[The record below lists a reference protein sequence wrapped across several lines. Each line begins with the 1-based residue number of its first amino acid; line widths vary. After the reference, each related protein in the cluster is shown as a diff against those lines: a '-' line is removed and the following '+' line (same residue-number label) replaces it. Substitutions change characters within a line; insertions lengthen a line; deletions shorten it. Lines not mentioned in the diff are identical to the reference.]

1 MHCRLPTSQ
10 TTKPVK
16 DGRNEK
22 EDHRHNMQK
31 SMPITTGGPNIG
43 QLADIERRDR
53 HSPAGPNTTDFRCFR
68 FPGVLR

>member
-22 EDHRHNMQK
+22 EDHRHNMQIRT
-31 SMPITTGGPNIG
+31 SSDHGNARIRIAGGKRFEP
-43 QLADIERRDR
+43 
-53 HSPAGPNTTDFRCFR
+53 PAAR
-68 FPGVLR
+68 